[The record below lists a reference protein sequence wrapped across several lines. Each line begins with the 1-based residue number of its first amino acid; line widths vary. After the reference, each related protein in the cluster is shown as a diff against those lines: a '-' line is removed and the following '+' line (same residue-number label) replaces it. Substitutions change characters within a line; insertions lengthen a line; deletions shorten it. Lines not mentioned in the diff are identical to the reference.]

1 MLHIYYGDGKGKTTA
16 AMGLAL
22 RALGHAKHVTILQ
35 FLKDGSSGEIALLR
49 RCGADVHACPN
60 AKFTWLMTADEK
72 AEAREH
78 NNAAQSLDV
87 CRMHG
92 YEVFGLSANSSVDK
106 LLAQI
111 AEFHP
116 KYVAVTDPAAFEKLS
131 AALAGQGREVVF
143 TGRNPAAWMLEQADY
158 ATEMRAEKHPYSKG
172 VAAREGVEF

>member
-1 MLHIYYGDGKGKTTA
+1 MASLEVGKVQIYTGDGKGKTTA

-22 RALGHAKHVTILQ
+22 RALGHEKHVTILQ

-72 AEAREH
+72 ALRAALAAPFDLLVLDEAC
-78 NNAAQSLDV
+78 AACRTGLVDESL
-87 CRMHG
+87 
-92 YEVFGLSANSSVDK
+92 LQQA
-106 LLAQI
+106 
-111 AEFHP
+111 
-116 KYVAVTDPAAFEKLS
+116 